1 MMAPPSP
8 SLLPSIALSL
18 TSVNELRALADR
30 NPRLRSVILAV
41 KRVQCRRFQ
50 HTYADVLAHK
60 DWQNAA
66 NFFLKELYS
75 DQDFTQRDQEFARI
89 ATTLQRVFPPS
100 VLQVATVL
108 LHLHALSEQ
117 LDHALATSFLSQS
130 LAVQDDAAVRR
141 GYVQAWRDTGQAA
154 ARAAQIALVVQL
166 GQDLSRLVRITGL
179 RTMLRLMRGP
189 AAAAGLAHLQ
199 TFLELGF
206 DTFSSMQRSK
216 AGSAEFLKLVEL
228 RETSW
233 VARLFDTS
241 VTSTTGT
248 GAWPELE

>member
-1 MMAPPSP
+1 MAAPSP
-8 SLLPSIALSL
+8 SLLPSIAASLS
-18 TSVNELRALADR
+18 SVNGLRVLAHR
-30 NPRLRSVILAV
+30 NAHLHTVVLAV
-41 KRVQCRRFQ
+41 KRVQCHRFQ
-50 HTYADVLAHK
+50 HTYADVLLHK

-75 DQDFTQRDQEFARI
+75 DQDFSQRDNEFASI
-89 ATTLQRVFPPS
+89 ATTLQRVFPPA

-117 LDHALATSFLSQS
+117 LDYALAASLLAQS
-130 LAVQDDAAVRR
+130 PAVQDDAAVQRD
-141 GYVQAWRDTGQAA
+141 YVRAWRDTGQAA

-179 RTMLRLMRGP
+179 RTMLRLMRRP
-189 AAAAGLAHLQ
+189 AAVAGLAHLQ
-199 TFLELGF
+199 SFLELGF